1 MKVTVI
7 AKNIQLT
14 NALREVVEKK
24 ISKLS
29 KYFTTDVEAKATLS
43 VQKNRQIIEVVIPF
57 NGVILRGEEATEDMY
72 RSIDLVEEK
81 LERQIRKQ
89 KTKLERRY
97 AGDSLRFSA
106 IEALDNSGLEE
117 EEEAKIVKTKRFAIK
132 PMNEDE
138 AVLQMELLGHNFYV
152 FSNAET
158 GEVNVVYK
166 RKDGNFGLI
175 EPEY

>member
-1 MKVTVI
+1 MRVTVI

-14 NALREVVEKK
+14 NALKEVVEKK

-29 KYFTTDVEAKATLS
+29 KYFSKEVEAKATLS

-57 NGVILRGEEATEDMY
+57 NGVILRGEEATDDMY
-72 RSIDLVEEK
+72 RSLDLVEEK

-97 AGDSLRFSA
+97 SGDSLRFSA
-106 IEALDNSGLEE
+106 IENVDDSNFED
-117 EEEAKIVKTKRFAIK
+117 EEEAQIVKTKRFAIK

-138 AVLQMELLGHNFYV
+138 AVLQMELLGHSFFV

-158 GEVNVVYK
+158 GDVNVVYK
-166 RKDGNFGLI
+166 RKDGNYGLI